1 MGETN
6 RGNNRNRGNEAD
18 PLEHTLQDY
27 LTSMVGITT
36 SIMLPN
42 LGDLNFEL
50 RHRLINMIER
60 MQFHGLP
67 SKDLVLHLKKFLR
80 IIGTMKSPTTTP
92 DYIKLDAFM
101 FLLGVKAEDQLYDL
115 PNQSIITWD
124 YYSTKFVQKFFP
136 MAKSEQLIREIGNF
150 AQYEQE
156 SLSKAREQ
164 YKGLQRSCPHHGYLS
179 QRLVHIF
186 YGGLSQHNMSYL
198 DSAAGGTSCIR

>member
-1 MGETN
+1 MVTRSQRVEIPEHNPKIERACHRSNANTRKRRMGETN

-101 FLLGVKAEDQLYDL
+101 FLLGVKAED
-115 PNQSIITWD
+115 
-124 YYSTKFVQKFFP
+124 
-136 MAKSEQLIREIGNF
+136 
-150 AQYEQE
+150 
-156 SLSKAREQ
+156 
-164 YKGLQRSCPHHGYLS
+164 
-179 QRLVHIF
+179 
-186 YGGLSQHNMSYL
+186 
-198 DSAAGGTSCIR
+198 